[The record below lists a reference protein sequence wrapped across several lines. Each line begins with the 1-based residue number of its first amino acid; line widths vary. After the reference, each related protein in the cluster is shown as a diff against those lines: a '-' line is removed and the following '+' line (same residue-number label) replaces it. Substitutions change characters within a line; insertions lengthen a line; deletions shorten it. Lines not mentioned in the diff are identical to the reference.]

1 MRRQL
6 LATAMILA
14 FAALAILAGT
24 FSYVSLPKEGEP
36 DIEIP
41 ALFISVPFPGI
52 SALDSETMLVKVME
66 TELSDLDGL
75 KKMTGTA
82 SEGYGGLVLEF
93 EFGWDKTATLAD
105 VRDRMGRAE
114 SQFPAG
120 FDTYSINEINFS
132 QFPIIIVS
140 LSGDVPERTLLRL
153 AREMQDRIEG
163 LDAGA
168 DDYMTKPFSVREL
181 LARIRAVLRRTEES
195 FSVPGEKVL
204 ASGDLT
210 LIPDRHQVLRDG
222 QEVPLTLTEFRILEL
237 LMKAPGRVM
246 SREILME
253 QVWGESFFG
262 DTRTIDV
269 HVRHLRE
276 KVEED
281 PANPRFI
288 LTVRGVGYKFRE
300 IR

>member
-1 MRRQL
+1 MGRKILVVEDEISIRELIEFNLKQEGYQVTSYGDGRKAWEAFEQDRPDLAL
-6 LATAMILA
+6 L
-14 FAALAILAGT
+14 
-24 FSYVSLPKEGEP
+24 
-36 DIEIP
+36 DIM
-41 ALFISVPFPGI
+41 VPG
-52 SALDSETMLVKVME
+52 
-66 TELSDLDGL
+66 LDGMEL
-75 KKMTGTA
+75 CRRIRG
-82 SEGYGGLVLEF
+82 
-93 EFGWDKTATLAD
+93 
-105 VRDRMGRAE
+105 
-114 SQFPAG
+114 
-120 FDTYSINEINFS
+120 
-132 QFPIIIVS
+132 VS
-140 LSGDVPERTLLRL
+140 RIPVIMVS
-153 AREMQDRIEG
+153 ARIEEFDKV
-163 LDAGA
+163 LALELGA

>member
-1 MRRQL
+1 MGRKILVVEDEVSIRELIEFNLKQEGYQVTSYGDGRKAWEAFEQDRPDLAL
-6 LATAMILA
+6 L
-14 FAALAILAGT
+14 
-24 FSYVSLPKEGEP
+24 
-36 DIEIP
+36 DIM
-41 ALFISVPFPGI
+41 VPG
-52 SALDSETMLVKVME
+52 
-66 TELSDLDGL
+66 LDGMEL
-75 KKMTGTA
+75 CRRIRG
-82 SEGYGGLVLEF
+82 
-93 EFGWDKTATLAD
+93 
-105 VRDRMGRAE
+105 
-114 SQFPAG
+114 
-120 FDTYSINEINFS
+120 
-132 QFPIIIVS
+132 VS
-140 LSGDVPERTLLRL
+140 RIPVIMVS
-153 AREMQDRIEG
+153 ARIEEFDKV
-163 LDAGA
+163 LALELGA

-181 LARIRAVLRRTEES
+181 LARIRAVLRRTEEN